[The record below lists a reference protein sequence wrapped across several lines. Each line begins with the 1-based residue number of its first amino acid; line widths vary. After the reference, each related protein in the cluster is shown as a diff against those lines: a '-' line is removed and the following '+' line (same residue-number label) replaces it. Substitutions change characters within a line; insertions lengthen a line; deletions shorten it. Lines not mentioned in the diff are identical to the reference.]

1 MFISYLGSSNNSD
14 DENGPKWSSVIW
26 SICIYF
32 SISFVVFLLLT
43 NVLGF
48 TCKITWEKCR
58 DDKNRPKRHQM
69 CRLGPM

>member
-1 MFISYLGSSNNSD
+1 MFFISYLGPSNNSD
-14 DENGPKWSSVIW
+14 DENGPKWSFVIW
-26 SICIYF
+26 FIGIYF

-58 DDKNRPKRHQM
+58 DENRPKRHQTR
-69 CRLGPM
+69 RLGPM